1 MKSEG
6 QQTDFVEIQRLAR
19 AHYIASEAALH
30 NPYFDERERRER
42 AEFYRKQAERL
53 EAML

>member
-1 MKSEG
+1 MAMLSDRSQQDCVDIHTDSER
-6 QQTDFVEIQRLAR
+6 Q
-19 AHYIASEAALH
+19 
-30 NPYFDERERRER
+30 ER

>member
-6 QQTDFVEIQRLAR
+6 QQTDFVDIQRLAR
-19 AHYIASEAALH
+19 AHYVASEAALH
-30 NPYFDERERRER
+30 NPYFDEQERRER

>member
-6 QQTDFVEIQRLAR
+6 RQIDFVEQQRLAE
-19 AHYIASEAALH
+19 AHRVASEAALH